1 MVKLTPS
8 LQLYEASYRL
18 RFFLILLK
26 TQKKFNFI
34 DDGRAKQMRD
44 KDTEPIS
51 ESILVKWIESHKV
64 RN

>member
-26 TQKKFNFI
+26 TQKKFIFI
-34 DDGRAKQMRD
+34 DDGRRAKQMRD
-44 KDTEPIS
+44 RDIDPIS
-51 ESILVKWIESHKV
+51 ESNLVKF
-64 RN
+64 